1 MTTVLPPM
9 TTEAAEAAG
18 TDAVTALRNAVTGIV
33 AAPGEPGYER
43 AVPWSVS
50 VPVTPC
56 AVVIVA
62 DADDVASTMRVA
74 AAHGLTVA
82 VAATGH
88 GAVPVDETSI
98 LVHTSALTDCVVDPA
113 GRTARV
119 GAGLQW
125 QSVMDAA
132 TPHGLAPLVGS
143 SPAVGV
149 VGFLTGCGIGP
160 LVRTYGLSSDHVR
173 AFELVTGSGEQMR
186 VTPDEH
192 ADLFWG
198 LRGGKGTLGIVTAV
212 EIDLMPLSEF
222 YGGALYFDGADA
234 AAVLRAWRDWSA
246 DLPEDTNTSIAFLQ
260 LPPLPDVPPPLAGRF
275 TVAVRYTSVADPVD
289 AAARI
294 APMRAVAQPII
305 DMVDV
310 MPYAAIGAV
319 HADPLDPMPA
329 VEQHVLLSELPDAAV
344 DAVLTG
350 AGPQSGSPQVVVEMR
365 RLGGAFARPAAIDS
379 AFCQRGAEY
388 TLMTI
393 GVLAPEI
400 AAIVPVHSA
409 ALMSSMAPWATGG
422 QLPNFGASADAARIA
437 RCYDED
443 TRHWLAALAEQ
454 YDPAGVLRVGQVVRH
469 TR

>member
-1 MTTVLPPM
+1 MTTVLPP
-9 TTEAAEAAG
+9 TPTETAG
-18 TDAVTALRNAVTGIV
+18 TDAVTALRAAVAGLV

-43 AVPWSVS
+43 AMPWSVA

-56 AVVIVA
+56 AVVIAA
-62 DADDVASTMRVA
+62 DADDVAATVQIA
-74 AAHGLTVA
+74 AVHGLTVA

-98 LVHTSALTDCVVDPA
+98 LVHTSALTECAVDPA

-119 GAGLQW
+119 GAGLTW
-125 QSVMDAA
+125 QTVMDAA

-160 LVRTYGLSSDHVR
+160 LVRTFGLSSDHVR
-173 AFELVTGSGEQMR
+173 AFELVTGSGEQLR

-192 ADLFWG
+192 AELFWG

-212 EIDLMPLSEF
+212 EIDLMPLSQF

-234 AAVLRAWRDWSA
+234 DAVLRAWRDWSA
-246 DLPEDTNTSIAFLQ
+246 DLPEHTNTSIAFLQ
-260 LPPLPDVPPPLAGRF
+260 LPPLPDVPPPLAGKF
-275 TVAVRYTSVADPVD
+275 TVAVRYTSVADPAD
-289 AAARI
+289 AAQLL
-294 APMRAVAQPII
+294 APMRAVAHPII

-319 HADPLDPMPA
+319 HADPVQPMPA
-329 VEQHVLLSELPDAAV
+329 TEQHILLADLPDAAL
-344 DAVLTG
+344 DTLLTG
-350 AGPQSGSPQVVVEMR
+350 AGPQSGSPQVVVEIR

-379 AFCQRGAEY
+379 AFCQRDAQY
-388 TLMTI
+388 TLLAI

-400 AAIVPVHSA
+400 AAIVPVHA
-409 ALMSSMAPWATGG
+409 AGLMSVMQPWSTGG
-422 QLPNFGASADAARIA
+422 QLPNFGASADPERIA
-437 RCYDED
+437 RYYDED
-443 TRHWLAALAEQ
+443 TRHWLAALADQ
-454 YDPAGVLRVGQVVRH
+454 HDPAGVLRVGQVMRH
-469 TR
+469 AR

>member
-1 MTTVLPPM
+1 MTTVLPPIP
-9 TTEAAEAAG
+9 TETADTVA
-18 TDAVTALRNAVTGIV
+18 ALRATVAGIV

-43 AVPWSVS
+43 AVPWNVA
-50 VPVTPC
+50 VPVAPC
-56 AVVIVA
+56 AVVIA
-62 DADDVASTMRVA
+62 AGADDVSATMRVA
-74 AAHGLTVA
+74 AERGLTVA

-98 LVHTSALTDCVVDPA
+98 LVHTSALTECVVDPA

-119 GAGLQW
+119 GAGVQW
-125 QSVMDAA
+125 QRVMDAA

-173 AFELVTGSGEQMR
+173 AFDLVTGDGAQMR

-212 EIDLMPLSEF
+212 EIDLLPVTQF

-234 AAVLRAWRDWSA
+234 GAVLRAWRDWSA
-246 DLPEDTNTSIAFLQ
+246 VLPDDTNTSIAFLQ
-260 LPPLPDVPPPLAGRF
+260 LPPLPDVPLPLAGRF
-275 TVAVRYTSVADPVD
+275 TVAVRYTSLADPV
-289 AAARI
+289 AAAQLL

-319 HADPLDPMPA
+319 HADPVDPMPSI
-329 VEQHVLLSELPDAAV
+329 EQHVLLRELPDAAI
-344 DAVLTG
+344 DTLMTG
-350 AGPQSGSPQVVVEMR
+350 AGPQSGSPQVIVEIR
-365 RLGGAFARPAAIDS
+365 RLGGSFARPAAVDS
-379 AFCQRGAEY
+379 AFCQRDAEY
-388 TLMTI
+388 TLMAI
-393 GVLAPEI
+393 GVLAPEV
-400 AAIVPVHSA
+400 AAIVPVHA
-409 ALMSSMAPWATGG
+409 AGLMSVMEPWSTGG
-422 QLPNFGASADAARIA
+422 RLPNFGASGDAERIA

-443 TRHWLAALAEQ
+443 TRHWLAALADQ
-454 YDPAGVLRVGQVVRH
+454 YDPAGVLRVGQVVR
-469 TR
+469 RPR

>member
-1 MTTVLPPM
+1 MTTVLPP
-9 TTEAAEAAG
+9 TTAETAAI
-18 TDAVTALRNAVTGIV
+18 DAVAALRTAVTGTV

-43 AVPWSVS
+43 ATPWNVA
-50 VPVTPC
+50 VPVAPR
-56 AVVIVA
+56 AVVIAA
-62 DADDVASTMRVA
+62 DADDVAATMRVA
-74 AAHGLTVA
+74 ADHGLTVA

-88 GAVPVDETSI
+88 GAVPVDDSSI
-98 LVHTSALTDCVVDPA
+98 LVHTSALTECVVDPA

-119 GAGLQW
+119 GAGVQW
-125 QSVMDAA
+125 QGVMDAA

-173 AFELVTGSGEQMR
+173 AFELVTGAGEQMR

-212 EIDLMPLSEF
+212 EIDLLPVPRF

-234 AAVLRAWRDWSA
+234 DAVLRAWRDWSV

-275 TVAVRYTSVADPVD
+275 TVAVRYTSVADPTD
-289 AAARI
+289 AARLL

-319 HADPLDPMPA
+319 HADPVDPMPST
-329 VEQHVLLSELPDAAV
+329 EQHTLLAELPDAAI
-344 DAVLTG
+344 DTLMTG
-350 AGPQSGSPQVVVEMR
+350 AGPQSGSPQVIVEIR
-365 RLGGAFARPAAIDS
+365 RLGGAFGRPAAVDS
-379 AFCQRGAEY
+379 AFSQRDAEY
-388 TLMTI
+388 TLLAI

-400 AAIVPVHSA
+400 AAVVPAHA
-409 ALMSSMAPWATGG
+409 AGLMTVMEPWSTGG
-422 QLPNFGASADAARIA
+422 RLPNFGASGDAERIA

-443 TRHWLAALAEQ
+443 TRHWLAALADQ
-454 YDPAGVLRVGQVVRH
+454 YDPAGVLRVGQVVRR